1 MRTDGTIET
10 LIRFGISDV
19 CKALRKYDKRLTLS
33 KIDNYLQKN
42 PEKEKFPI
50 TLEWTCTIKNTVY
63 WREWTNSVKL
73 SITIGRDGGGL
84 YLSFDIVSGDKKS
97 WFDYY
102 LTKRESNLKP
112 GTYRYYFLD
121 PFSVKVGDICS
132 KLYYLPKIN
141 EFVPRSVL
149 PSWGYLYRQ
158 GDCSAGGISN
168 TESPTTE
175 ERLLLSGVGMSI
187 SVRGRISGLLC
198 YYFPGERL
206 RMYSP
211 PNWGEIVLN
220 TIRTIPGADVEDS
233 TKGRG
238 RGLSLSYQSLPYP
251 EIFLLLRLVYP
262 TFCISVI

>member
-1 MRTDGTIET
+1 MRTDGTVET

-19 CKALRKYDKRLTLS
+19 CKALRKYDRRLTLS
-33 KIDNYLQKN
+33 SIDNYLQKN

-73 SITIGRDGGGL
+73 SVTIGRDGGGL
-84 YLSFDIVSGDKKS
+84 YLSFETVSGDRKS

-112 GTYRYYFLD
+112 GTYRYYFFD

-132 KLYYLPKIN
+132 KLYYLPQIN

-158 GDCSAGGISN
+158 QTKGKKD
-168 TESPTTE
+168 
-175 ERLLLSGVGMSI
+175 RLLYSYKKPPEGKDLKYRKSHY
-187 SVRGRISGLLC
+187 RGKITPFWSRYEYLCERENIRTLMLL
-198 YYFPGERL
+198 F
-206 RMYSP
+206 S
-211 PNWGEIVLN
+211 WGE
-220 TIRTIPGADVEDS
+220 TKDVFPSEL
-233 TKGRG
+233 GRDCAQYYKDYTG
-238 RGLSLSYQSLPYP
+238 GRCRGLY
-251 EIFLLLRLVYP
+251 
-262 TFCISVI
+262 